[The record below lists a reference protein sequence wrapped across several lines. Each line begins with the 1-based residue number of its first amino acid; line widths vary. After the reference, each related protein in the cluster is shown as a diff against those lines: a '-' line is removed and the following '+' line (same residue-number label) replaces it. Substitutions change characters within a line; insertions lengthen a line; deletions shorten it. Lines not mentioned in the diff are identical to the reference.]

1 MLFSIISVIFF
12 NLIAILI
19 PKQLT
24 KHEIYTTSLF
34 AFAMSSTT
42 DLLLADKYH
51 LYSYFD
57 KGVQYM
63 DIVTMVGI
71 YPAMNTI
78 FLNLFP
84 FNKKLVVKIFYIV
97 GWTIFAIA
105 YEWIAEK
112 TAFFNYTGW
121 KLWYSSLIYPFLY
134 MILLINLKATR
145 WLQAN
150 TITPKDKS

>member
-1 MLFSIISVIFF
+1 MLFSVISIIFF

-24 KHEIYTTSLF
+24 KYEIYTTSLF
-34 AFAMSSTT
+34 AYAMSNTT

-51 LYSYFD
+51 LYSYFN
-57 KGVQYM
+57 KGIQYM

-71 YPAMNTI
+71 YPAINII

-84 FNKKLVVKIFYIV
+84 FKKKLISKLFYII

-112 TAFFNYTGW
+112 TEFFNYTGW
-121 KLWYSSLIYPFLY
+121 KLWYSSLIYPFLFI
-134 MILLINLKATR
+134 ILLNSIK
-145 WLQAN
+145 
-150 TITPKDKS
+150 PKDNS